1 MSGIIIQAT
10 PAHLDPLTPLFDS
23 YRVFYGRQNDPAQAK
38 QFLAERL
45 ANNDSVIFLAV
56 DEASG
61 HGLGFAQLYP
71 SFSSVAMRRV
81 WILNDLFVV
90 EQARR
95 RGTGRALLERV
106 NQFGEQSDAIRIDLA
121 TAKDNLA
128 AKALYESSGY
138 RPDEQFDHYKFPV
151 A

>member
-1 MSGIIIQAT
+1 MSGSIIQAT
-10 PAHLDPLTPLFDS
+10 SAHLELLTPLFDS
-23 YRVFYGRQNDPAQAK
+23 YRVFYGRQSDPAQAK

-56 DEASG
+56 DETSD

-95 RGTGRALLERV
+95 RGTGRALLDMA
-106 NQFGEQSDAIRIDLA
+106 NAFGAQSDAVRIDLA

-128 AKALYESSGY
+128 AKSLYESSGY
-138 RPDEQFDHYKFPV
+138 RPDTQFDHYKFPV
-151 A
+151 T